1 MRRSV
6 ELVMLP
12 AVDLSATAA
21 FYEQLGFQRVPG
33 GDDRELVV
41 ERGTMQLVLSR
52 EEERT
57 AEPDDGRPRLEIVVS
72 LDQLERMWNHDDRDE
87 PTLPGPTLSK
97 EGMFEYRARDPSGN
111 RVRLL
116 AALPDPGAR

>member
-12 AVDLSATAA
+12 AVDLRLTAA
-21 FYEQLGFQRVPG
+21 FYEQLGFRAQPG
-33 GDDRELVV
+33 GDDSEVV
-41 ERGTMQLVLSR
+41 LERATMQLVLTRQESP
-52 EEERT
+52 
-57 AEPDDGRPRLEIVVS
+57 EPDDGRPRLELLVT
-72 LDQLERMWNHDDRDE
+72 LDELERMWNHDDRDE
-87 PTLPGPTLSK
+87 PTLPGPTLAK

-116 AALPDPGAR
+116 APLPDPGAR